1 MSGDG
6 DRGQRPGS
14 SSDPAS
20 GPGPGSGSA
29 PDSSPPPGSAQVT
42 GPGSGSWLGGLWR
55 RFPTLLIA
63 RRNLTRTRARSLL
76 AMLGIVIGV
85 IAIAALGVFGAT
97 LQASITGS
105 LGDIGNQLVVSP
117 ASDEGVDH
125 LTERDV
131 REIRRVS
138 GDASVVP
145 VRQNVSTIDVR
156 GERRRVTVYGMESPG
171 EAYEATDGRIPD
183 PLRSGA
189 LVGADL
195 AEDLDIGVGD
205 SITVGDAQGE
215 NMETYRVNAILR
227 SQQEFSTIDPGSA
240 VVLPIR
246 DVGGEG
252 YTQVVVTAESGEA
265 ANETAVAI
273 RESLNDR
280 RDRVSIFELGQIV
293 EQIGSAFQAVNL
305 FLVGIGSI
313 SLLVAG
319 VSILNVMLMSAIE
332 RREEIGVLRAVGYQR
347 MDVLRIMLS
356 EALLLGAIGGAVGA
370 ALAVV
375 GGMLINQALL
385 GDPTAVFTLTNMLYV
400 LAALAFGVVTAL
412 VSGLYP
418 AWKAANERPVDALR
432 K

>member
-1 MSGDG
+1 ML
-6 DRGQRPGS
+6 DR
-14 SSDPAS
+14 
-20 GPGPGSGSA
+20 
-29 PDSSPPPGSAQVT
+29 
-42 GPGSGSWLGGLWR
+42 LWR
-55 RFPTLLIA
+55 RFPTLLVA
-63 RRNLTRTRARSLL
+63 RRNLTRTRARSAL

-97 LQASITGS
+97 LQTSITQS
-105 LGDIGNQLVVSP
+105 IGDIGNQVVVSP
-117 ASDEGVDH
+117 SGESDVEE

-138 GDASVVP
+138 GDATVVP
-145 VRQNVSTIDVR
+145 VRQNVSELEVR
-156 GERRRVTVYGMESPG
+156 GETATVTVYGMESPG
-171 EAYEATDGRIPD
+171 DAYEPTRGRIPD

-189 LVGADL
+189 LVGATL
-195 AEDLDIGVGD
+195 AEEYDVDVGD
-205 SITVGDAQGE
+205 SIVVDGK
-215 NMETYRVNAILR
+215 TYRVHAILQ
-227 SQQEFSTIDPGSA
+227 SVQQFSIIDPGSA
-240 VVLPIR
+240 VVLPLR
-246 DVGGEG
+246 DVGGTG

-265 ANETAVAI
+265 ANESAVAI
-273 RESLNDR
+273 REALNDR
-280 RDRVSIFELGQIV
+280 EERVSIFELGQIV

-347 MDVLRIMLS
+347 VDVLRIMLA

-375 GGMLINQALL
+375 GGLLINQALL
-385 GDPTAVFTLTNMLYV
+385 GDPTAVFTLTNMLYI
-400 LAALAFGVVTAL
+400 AAAFAFGIVTAL

-432 K
+432 T

>member
-1 MSGDG
+1 MADSR
-6 DRGQRPGS
+6 DRPLDR
-14 SSDPAS
+14 
-20 GPGPGSGSA
+20 
-29 PDSSPPPGSAQVT
+29 
-42 GPGSGSWLGGLWR
+42 LWR
-55 RFPTLLIA
+55 RFPALLIA
-63 RRNLTRTRARSLL
+63 RRNLTRTRARSSL

-117 ASDEGVDH
+117 AANEGVEF

-138 GDASVVP
+138 GEARVVP

-156 GERRRVTVYGMESPG
+156 GETRRVTVYGMDSPG
-171 EAYEATDGRIPD
+171 DAYEATDGRIPD

-189 LVGADL
+189 LVGANL
-195 AEDLDIGVGD
+195 ADDLDIDVGD
-205 SITVGDAQGE
+205 SIVVGDPEEGTGE
-215 NMETYRVNAILR
+215 SYRVQAILE
-227 SQQEFSTIDPGSA
+227 SQQAFSIIDPGSA
-240 VVLPIR
+240 VVLPLR

-252 YTQVVVTAESGEA
+252 YTQVVVTAESGQA

-280 RDRVSIFELGQIV
+280 EERVSIFELGQIV
-293 EQIGSAFQAVNL
+293 EQIGTALESVNL

-347 MDVLRIMLS
+347 TDVLRIMLS
-356 EALLLGAIGGAVGA
+356 EALLLGTIGGAVGTVFSLVGGLLINQVLLGD
-370 ALAVV
+370 ALAVFTPT
-375 GGMLINQALL
+375 NLL
-385 GDPTAVFTLTNMLYV
+385 YI
-400 LAALAFGVVTAL
+400 LAALGFGTLTSL